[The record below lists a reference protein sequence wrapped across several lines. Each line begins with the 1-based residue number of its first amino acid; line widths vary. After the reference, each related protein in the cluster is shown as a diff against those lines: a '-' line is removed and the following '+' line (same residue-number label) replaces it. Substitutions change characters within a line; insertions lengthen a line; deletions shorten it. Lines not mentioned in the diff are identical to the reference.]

1 MKVLVVED
9 EPKMLRAIRRGLE
22 REGYA
27 VDAAADG
34 DDGLSFGTEYEYD
47 AIVLDV
53 MIPGRDGFEVCREL
67 RSRGRWAPILMLTAR
82 DGVVDRI
89 KGLDTGADDYLAK
102 PFDFGE
108 LLARLRALVRRGP
121 QERPAVLQVGDI
133 VLDPAAHTVTAAGV
147 LTELSTREFALLE
160 FLMRHADEVVTR
172 TQLLNHVWDYNYGGL
187 SNVVDVYVG
196 YVRKKLAAAGS
207 AASIRTVRGVGYALD
222 TR

>member
-1 MKVLVVED
+1 MKILVVED

-27 VDAAADG
+27 VDVAADG

-67 RSRGRWAPILMLTAR
+67 RARGRWAPILMLTAR
-82 DGVVDRI
+82 DGVADRI
-89 KGLDTGADDYLAK
+89 QGLDTGADDYLAK

-121 QERPAVLQVGDI
+121 QERPSVLEAGDI
-133 VLDPAAHTVTAAGV
+133 KLDPAAHTVTAGGV
-147 LTELSTREFALLE
+147 PTDLSTREFALLE
-160 FLMRHADEVVTR
+160 FLMHHAGEVVTR

-207 AASIRTVRGVGYALD
+207 TSTIRTVRGVGYALD
-222 TR
+222 VR

>member
-27 VDAAADG
+27 VDTAADG

-53 MIPGRDGFEVCREL
+53 MIPGRDGFEVCRQL

-82 DGVVDRI
+82 DGVADRI
-89 KGLDTGADDYLAK
+89 QGLDTGADDYLAK

-121 QERPAVLQVGDI
+121 QERPSVLQVGDI

-147 LTELSTREFALLE
+147 LTELSTREFALL
-160 FLMRHADEVVTR
+160 DEVVTR

>member
-1 MKVLVVED
+1 MKILVVED

-27 VDAAADG
+27 VDVAADG

-67 RSRGRWAPILMLTAR
+67 RARGRWAPILMLTAR
-82 DGVVDRI
+82 DGVADRI
-89 KGLDTGADDYLAK
+89 QGLDTGADDYLAK

-121 QERPAVLQVGDI
+121 QERPSVLEAGDI
-133 VLDPAAHTVTAAGV
+133 KLDPASHTVTAGGV
-147 LTELSTREFALLE
+147 PTDLSTREFALLE
-160 FLMRHADEVVTR
+160 FLMHHAGEVVTR

-207 AASIRTVRGVGYALD
+207 TSTIRTVRGVGYALD
-222 TR
+222 VR